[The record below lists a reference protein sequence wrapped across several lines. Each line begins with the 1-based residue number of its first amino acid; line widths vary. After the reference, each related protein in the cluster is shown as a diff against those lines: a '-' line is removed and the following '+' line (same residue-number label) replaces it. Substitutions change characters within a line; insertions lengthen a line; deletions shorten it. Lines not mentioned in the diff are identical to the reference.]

1 LQTSA
6 NEYLNSISNP
16 TSRNTYTIKRDRNVI
31 QAILRKCIPYFKIEK
46 IKIRISFFKPKTF
59 LSEKQVDEYLNILR
73 KENRDLYF
81 AQYLQYQLGLR
92 INSDANFKKK
102 NLLFTSNPEE
112 YKVEIYDTKTHKDVP
127 LIKEVKSEVM
137 NEVNEY
143 LIDKDPEDL
152 RSLAVN

>member
-1 LQTSA
+1 M
-6 NEYLNSISNP
+6 
-16 TSRNTYTIKRDRNVI
+16 
-31 QAILRKCIPYFKIEK
+31 
-46 IKIRISFFKPKTF
+46 
-59 LSEKQVDEYLNILR
+59 DEYLNILR